1 MRRRT
6 IGAFL
11 RKMTKMILLMIGTI
25 FLMSLVHRSDERQL
39 NPPPPVSAFQ
49 EEEHSRN
56 YFAQEENSNLDE
68 NR

>member
-49 EEEHSRN
+49 EQSIRN
-56 YFAQEENSNLDE
+56 YFAQEENSNQDE
-68 NR
+68 IR